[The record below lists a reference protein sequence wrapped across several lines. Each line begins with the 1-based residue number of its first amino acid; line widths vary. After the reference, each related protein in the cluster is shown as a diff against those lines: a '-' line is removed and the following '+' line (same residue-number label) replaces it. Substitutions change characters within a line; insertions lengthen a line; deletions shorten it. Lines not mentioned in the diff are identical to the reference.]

1 MLLGVVLGDRTAGGL
16 DVDDHQSALCV
27 ALQTVDAAADPH
39 ARQTVGR
46 FGEDAVEF
54 DLGADLGELVAGR
67 RAPGD
72 ERSQHRAVA
81 VEFVG
86 RVPR

>member
-1 MLLGVVLGDRTAGGL
+1 MLLRVVLGDRTPGGL
-16 DVDDHQSALCV
+16 DVDDHQPALRI
-27 ALQTVDAAADPH
+27 ALQAVDASADPH

-54 DLGADLGELVAGR
+54 NLGADLGELVAGR

-72 ERSQHRAVA
+72 ERGQHRAMA

-86 RVPR
+86 GIPR